1 MWTYIFGPLLAF
13 LPMRWRARL
22 VAAAPVNWP
31 IAGLL
36 SGFLEGLGG
45 LCTFFWWYF
54 HIMERYLG
62 AIGGAAVEGKTSV
75 PVSDQQIGGT
85 ALILWL
91 LHPATWAITYLTF
104 EGALRLLAA
113 LVAEESPGSLPLV
126 IVDRLLTYGQRKREL
141 AKVPLAQDEVTRGDG
156 QQEWDLKVASCR
168 AKLFWKYPLAVRYEG
183 EFFTVAGGSY
193 AAGSSGRPHVY
204 LLRRAHTSGALR
216 GLENY
221 HPEDVL
227 RGGADSGFFGV
238 VYRELRRRWH
248 VRRAP
253 LVPDEVRETLSHDAA
268 GLEVRSCRPK
278 PEWREGRLV
287 RYEEGYYRVESSRV
301 ATAPRPFIFTLRKLP
316 AGRPTK
322 SVLVYTPD
330 EPLQGVGRT

>member
-1 MWTYIFGPLLAF
+1 MWTYLLGPLLAF

-22 VAAAPVNWP
+22 APEAPIEWP

-36 SGFLEGLGG
+36 SGFAESVGG
-45 LCTFFWWYF
+45 LATFFWWYF
-54 HIMERYLG
+54 HIMQRYLG

-85 ALILWL
+85 ALFLWL
-91 LHPATWAITYLTF
+91 LHPVTWAITYFTF

-113 LVAEESPGSLPLV
+113 LVTEESPASLPLV
-126 IVDRLLTYGQRKREL
+126 LVERMLTRARRKRER
-141 AKVPLAQDEVTRGDG
+141 ARGPSVRDEISRG
-156 QQEWDLKVASCR
+156 
-168 AKLFWKYPLAVRYEG
+168 EG
-183 EFFTVAGGSY
+183 DKGFIGIVYHEF
-193 AAGSSGRPHVY
+193 
-204 LLRRAHTSGALR
+204 
-216 GLENY
+216 
-221 HPEDVL
+221 
-227 RGGADSGFFGV
+227 
-238 VYRELRRRWH
+238 RRRWH

-253 LVPDEVRETLSHDAA
+253 LVHDEVRETLSHDAA

-301 ATAPRPFIFTLRKLP
+301 ESAPRPFIFVLRKLP

-330 EPLQGVGRT
+330 EPLQGVGRL